1 MFLFLQEGLFSRLF
15 PSGIPEGGAWIY
27 YLTYFGFAIAVIIAA
42 YLLGS
47 VNTAI
52 VVSSTIYHDDIRK
65 HGSGNAGLTNM
76 LRTYGK
82 GAAGLTLLGDLL
94 KTALAVLVAGI
105 LWGFGYVGGISVGG
119 GNLGPEMG
127 FCYIAGLFAV
137 VGHVFPIYYKFKG
150 GKGVLAT
157 ATMALILSPLPFAVL
172 LLTFIV
178 IVAISKYVSLGSV
191 IGAIFYPVSLFV
203 YFKIFFKDGT
213 SMPPLMAF
221 ASIILAILIV
231 WCHRENLERISNQ
244 TERKLSFKKKP
255 EVEKAVEESGEDND
269 EK

>member
-15 PSGIPEGGAWIY
+15 PSGIPTDGAWKY
-27 YLTYFGFAIAVIIAA
+27 YIAYFGFAILVIISA

-52 VVSSTIYHDDIRK
+52 VVSKSIYRDDIRN

-82 GAAGLTLLGDLL
+82 GAAGLTLFGDLL
-94 KTALAVLVAGI
+94 KTAIAVLIAGI
-105 LWGFGYVGGISVGG
+105 FWGFGYVGGISVGG
-119 GNLGPEMG
+119 GILGPEMG

-157 ATMALILSPLPFAVL
+157 ATMALILSPLPFAIL
-172 LLTFIV
+172 LLLFIG
-178 IVAISKYVSLGSV
+178 IVALSKYVSLGSV
-191 IGAIFYPVSLFV
+191 IVAIFYPVSLFV
-203 YFKIFFKDGT
+203 FFKIFFAEGT

-221 ASIILAILIV
+221 ASIVLAILIV

-255 EVEKAVEESGEDND
+255 EVTKTAEESADDN
-269 EK
+269 EE